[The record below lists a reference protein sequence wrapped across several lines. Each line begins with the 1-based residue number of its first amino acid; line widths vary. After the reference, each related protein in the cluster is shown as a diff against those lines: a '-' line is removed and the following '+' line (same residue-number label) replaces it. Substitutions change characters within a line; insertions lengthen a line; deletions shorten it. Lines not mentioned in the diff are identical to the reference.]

1 MPKKATVGTVFLAYV
16 EQVQAEIELRQMRY
30 FLAIAEERSFTRAA
44 KRCRV
49 AQASLSRQIR
59 SMEIRLETQ
68 LFDSLPRDVRL
79 TPAGKIFKNEASKT
93 VEHGHRAVSLVEALK
108 REQDQSLRIGLSA
121 LCDLPRM
128 RGLVETARRSEAQT
142 AVECVTG
149 CTQELLLALQRGRLD
164 LAVIDLPVRSRGIG
178 LVPIHSESLTAVLPH
193 NHPLAKRPIVR
204 LFELK
209 KGRFAII
216 AQQSDPGTPHV
227 EAMLR
232 KAGIEASRVVPAANL
247 IDLLDHVAL
256 QRSIGLMRS
265 SAGRL
270 RREGIVCK
278 PLTGSIQLETAIAWR
293 TENRS
298 SRMLSFRDALITF
311 GQRSSS
317 IQAGASCDRP

>member
-1 MPKKATVGTVFLAYV
+1 
-16 EQVQAEIELRQMRY
+16 MRY

-44 KRCRV
+44 KRCQV
-49 AQASLSRQIR
+49 PQASLSRQIR
-59 SMEIRLETQ
+59 SMEVRLECR
-68 LFDSLPRDVRL
+68 LFDRLPRDIRL

-93 VEHGHRAVSLVEALK
+93 VEHGCRAISLVNALR
-108 REQDQSLRIGLSA
+108 REQDQRLRIGLST

-128 RGLVETARRSEAQT
+128 RSLVETGRRTEAQT

-149 CTQELLLALQRGRLD
+149 CTSELLLGLHRGRLD
-164 LAVIDLPVRSRGIG
+164 LAVVDLPIKSRGIT

-209 KGRFAII
+209 KEQFAII
-216 AQQSDPGTPHV
+216 ARQSDPGTVRV
-227 EAMLR
+227 EAMLT
-232 KAGIEASRVVPAANL
+232 KAGIEASSVVPAANL

-256 QRSIGLMRS
+256 QRSIGLMRN
-265 SAGRL
+265 SAARL

-278 PLTGSIQLETAIAWR
+278 PLTGSVQLETAIAWR
-293 TENRS
+293 TENRN

-311 GQRSSS
+311 GQRLSGV
-317 IQAGASCDRP
+317 QAGSN

>member
-1 MPKKATVGTVFLAYV
+1 
-16 EQVQAEIELRQMRY
+16 MRY

-59 SMEIRLETQ
+59 SMEVRLETR
-68 LFDSLPRDVRL
+68 LFDRLPRDIRL
-79 TPAGKIFKNEASKT
+79 TPAGKIFKNEATKT
-93 VEHGHRAVSLVEALK
+93 VEHGRRAVSLVEALK
-108 REQDQSLRIGLSA
+108 REQDQSLQIGLST

-128 RGLVETARRSEAQT
+128 RGLVETSRRSEDQA

-149 CTQELLLALQRGRLD
+149 CTSELLLGLHRGRLE
-164 LAVIDLPVRSRGIG
+164 LAIVDLPIKSRGIG

-209 KGRFAII
+209 RERFVII
-216 AQQSDPGTPHV
+216 AQPSDPGTVCV

-232 KAGIEASRVVPAANL
+232 KADIEASRVVPTANL

-256 QRSIGLMRS
+256 QRSIGLIRN

-270 RREGIVCK
+270 RRESIVCK

-293 TENRS
+293 TENRNP
-298 SRMLSFRDALITF
+298 RMLSFRDALITF

-317 IQAGASCDRP
+317 VQAGTS